1 MKLVKSLLL
10 GSAAGLIAVGGA
22 QAADL
27 PVKAK
32 AVEYVKICSLY
43 GAGFYY
49 IPGTD
54 TCIKLGGY
62 LRAEVALNTNS
73 DIAAQ
78 QNVSTQ
84 GANGARNRLTNYY
97 TMRARE
103 DLNIDTRTATE
114 YGVVR
119 TFFDGVFSWTTGNYV
134 GTNSVFGG
142 TAYSGTLA
150 AGAASAN
157 NASLGN
163 GVTLYGSPSGSV
175 NGTDGNTSGGSLG
188 VYYAFIQFAG
198 FTMGKAVSQF
208 DAPWTNY
215 PGNNF
220 DGLVGGSGTV
230 TGVNQFTYTADF
242 GQGVTAA
249 FSAEDVT
256 QYYQAGN
263 VNLSG
268 ISALSIVGGSFG
280 TTNNGI
286 GGSRS
291 PNLVAM
297 VRVDQAWGLFQASVA
312 AKDNHV
318 AYYGT
323 TEASGHPDDKWGWAV
338 QLALSIK
345 NIPTGAGDVINISG
359 VYTDGATR
367 YNFQN
372 LAGSNYSMWGANGNG
387 AAYGSV
393 GFGFAPDT
401 VYAGGG
407 AIGFSQQE
415 TVKTWGFRGAYTHNW
430 DPYWN
435 TAIYGAYAGTQF
447 GSLAKSVVCSTNG
460 FFSTSAASGVGATAA
475 LNGCNPDFRV
485 AQVGIITRWTP
496 VKNLTFSADLT
507 WQHLDTGY
515 SGDITLP
522 SAQAV
527 VGAAVVN
534 GAGSPVAAAAK
545 PTATYSIKDQDSL
558 TLLLRAQRNW

>member
-10 GSAAGLIAVGGA
+10 GSAAGLLAVGGA

-73 DIAAQ
+73 DFSGQ
-78 QNVSTQ
+78 LTSN
-84 GANGARNRLTNYY
+84 NGARNRLTNYY

-119 TFFDGVFSWTTGNYV
+119 TFFDGVFSWTTGNYA
-134 GTNSVFGG
+134 GTGSATGT
-142 TAYSGTLA
+142 TAYSSTLA
-150 AGAASAN
+150 LNTSGAAPA
-157 NASLGN
+157 L
-163 GVTLYGSPSGSV
+163 VGSSI
-175 NGTDGNTSGGSLG
+175 NGTDGATSGGSLG

-220 DGLVGGSGTV
+220 DSLVGGSGTV

-242 GQGVTAA
+242 GQGVTAS
-249 FSAEDVT
+249 FSAEDAT
-256 QYYQAGN
+256 AYYQAGN
-263 VNLSG
+263 LNMTG
-268 ISALSIVGGSFG
+268 ATAAGMIGGSYG
-280 TTNNGI
+280 SNAI

-291 PNLVAM
+291 PNLVGM

-312 AKDNHV
+312 AHDNHV
-318 AYYGT
+318 AYYGA
-323 TEASGHPDDKWGWAV
+323 TEPTGHPDDKWGWAA

-345 NIPTGAGDVINISG
+345 NIPTGAGDVINIQG
-359 VYTDGATR
+359 VYTDGASR

-372 LAGSNYSMWGANGNG
+372 LAGGSYSMFGSSGV
-387 AAYGSV
+387 AYQSV
-393 GFGFAPDT
+393 GFAVAPDT
-401 VYAGGG
+401 VFVTG
-407 AIGFSQQE
+407 SSQE

-435 TAIYGAYAGTQF
+435 TAIYGAYAQAQF
-447 GSLAKSVVCSTNG
+447 GSLAKTTICG
-460 FFSTSAASGVGATAA
+460 AGGAGGVFGGLAGVT
-475 LNGCNPDFRV
+475 GCNPDF
-485 AQVGIITRWTP
+485 AIGQVGVITRWTP
-496 VKNLTFSADLT
+496 VKNLTFSADLSWT
-507 WQHLDTGY
+507 HLDQKYAGTVAVAP
-515 SGDITLP
+515 SGVT
-522 SAQAV
+522 
-527 VGAAVVN
+527 
-534 GAGSPVAAAAK
+534 AK
-545 PTATYSIKDQDSL
+545 PATVYELKDQDTL
-558 TLLLRAQRNW
+558 VLLLRAQRNW

>member
-73 DIAAQ
+73 DYSGQ
-78 QNVSTQ
+78 YNVSTQ

-134 GTNSVFGG
+134 GTGSGTG
-142 TAYSGTLA
+142 TTAYSGTLA
-150 AGAASAN
+150 AATNPGATTTG
-157 NASLGN
+157 LF
-163 GVTLYGSPSGSV
+163 GSGGGSV
-175 NGTDGNTSGGSLG
+175 NGTDGNTSAGSLG

-242 GQGVTAA
+242 GQGVTAS
-249 FSAEDVT
+249 FSAEDAT
-256 QYYQAGN
+256 SYYQAGN
-263 VNLSG
+263 LNLAG
-268 ISALSIVGGSFG
+268 ASASAFSYGS
-280 TTNNGI
+280 NAI

-291 PNLVAM
+291 PNLVGM

-312 AKDNHV
+312 AHDNHV
-318 AYYGT
+318 AYYGA
-323 TEASGHPDDKWGWAV
+323 TEPTGHPDDKWGWAV

-372 LAGSNYSMWGANGNG
+372 LAGSSFAMFGSSGV
-387 AAYGSV
+387 AYQSL
-393 GFGFAPDT
+393 GFASAPDT
-401 VYAGGG
+401 VFTSAAGG
-407 AIGFSQQE
+407 SSQE

-435 TAIYGAYAGTQF
+435 TAIYGAYASAQF
-447 GSLAKSVVCSTNG
+447 GSLAKGALC
-460 FFSTSAASGVGATAA
+460 GVGGTFTVGAA
-475 LNGCNPDFRV
+475 AGVTTCNPDFN
-485 AQVGIITRWTP
+485 VGQIGVITRWTP

-507 WQHLDTGY
+507 WTHLDQKY
-515 SGDITLP
+515 SGTITPAALL
-522 SAQAV
+522 AV
-527 VGAAVVN
+527 
-534 GAGSPVAAAAK
+534 PAK
-545 PTATYSIKDQDSL
+545 PAVAYELKDQDTL

>member
-62 LRAEVALNTNS
+62 LRAEVALGTNS
-73 DIAAQ
+73 VYGI
-78 QNVSTQ
+78 
-84 GANGARNRLTNYY
+84 ANGVPAGVHNRLSNYY
-97 TMRARE
+97 TARARE

-119 TFFDGVFSWTTGNYV
+119 TFFDATFSWTTGGYV
-134 GTNSVFGG
+134 GTGSATG
-142 TAYSGTLA
+142 TTGYTATTAGTTTI
-150 AGAASAN
+150 N
-157 NASLGN
+157 
-163 GVTLYGSPSGSV
+163 P
-175 NGTDGNTSGGSLG
+175 TDGGTSGGSLG

-215 PGNNF
+215 PGNNI
-220 DGLVGGSGTV
+220 DSLVGGSGTV

-242 GQGVTAA
+242 GQGITAA
-249 FSAEDVT
+249 FSAEDAT
-256 QYYQAGN
+256 AYYQAGN
-263 VNLSG
+263 LNMTGATVAG
-268 ISALSIVGGSFG
+268 IVGGSYG
-280 TTNNGI
+280 SNAI

-291 PNLVAM
+291 PNLVAQ

-312 AKDNHV
+312 AHDNHV
-318 AYYGT
+318 AYYGA
-323 TEASGHPDDKWGWAV
+323 TEPTGHPDDKWGWAV

-345 NIPTGAGDVINISG
+345 NIPTGAGDTINIQG

-372 LAGSNYSMWGANGNG
+372 LAGSSYAMYGSSGI
-387 AAYGSV
+387 AYQSV
-393 GFGFAPDT
+393 GFANAPDT
-401 VYAGGG
+401 VFITG
-407 AIGFSQQE
+407 SQQE

-435 TAIYGAYAGTQF
+435 TALYGAYAQAQF
-447 GSLAKSVVCSTNG
+447 GTLAK
-460 FFSTSAASGVGATAA
+460 TSLCGVGGTFAVAGVTS
-475 LNGCNPDFRV
+475 CNPDF
-485 AQVGIITRWTP
+485 AIGQIGIITRWTP
-496 VKNLTFSADLT
+496 VKNLTFSADLNWT
-507 WQHLDTGY
+507 HLDQKY
-515 SGDITLP
+515 SGTV
-522 SAQAV
+522 AV
-527 VGAAVVN
+527 APAAN
-534 GAGSPVAAAAK
+534 TAK
-545 PTATYSIKDQDSL
+545 PATVYELKDQDSI